1 VVPAPER
8 GAALLKTRVREG
20 DGLLSIKGNGR
31 SGWLTGSKPGTLHYC
46 PPEGIELLTLKFG
59 AIPHKKKHVLGPDV

>member
-1 VVPAPER
+1 MVPLTLS
-8 GAALLKTRVREG
+8 GAAYAGTEVVREG
-20 DGLLSIKGNGR
+20 KAFKGNRR

>member
-1 VVPAPER
+1 MVPSPLS

-31 SGWLTGSKPGTLHYC
+31 SGWLTGSEPGDPR
-46 PPEGIELLTLKFG
+46 PPGR
-59 AIPHKKKHVLGPDV
+59 AIDRRKGKVIKKVQKDW